1 MVPRGVSLLAALLN
15 ALALGSAR
23 AGDPEAAPLAN
34 PGFESKLDGWSVHVY
49 GAEPKIGPDAEVFH
63 EGKQS
68 LRISATELSDTA
80 LGQEVTLR
88 PGRCYR
94 LTGWVRTRKLDPY
107 GAPVFGTFQVQNP
120 GGRGVIATGTNHQ
133 GDTDWTRVTL
143 FFEAPADGKARI
155 AVFFVGFGK
164 GTGTA
169 WFDDL
174 RLEEVDL
181 SREPLKVTRDP
192 LGPGTIGPGQYGQF
206 IEYLCDLVPAMWAE
220 KLYDGSFEGPGPYRF
235 AYLKETDFKEK
246 PWYPSGATNRAEY
259 SRDTADPVSGTV
271 SQKIAVAGGAP
282 CTVGI
287 AQDGIAVE
295 SLKPCLFS
303 CWLRRQAFEGA
314 VVVRLHREGK
324 DLASCRFEPGP
335 GWRKFTAR
343 LVPADTVT
351 NATLTITFRGPG
363 TLWIDNASLM
373 PEDTV
378 GGWRPD
384 VVEAVRALKPAVIRF
399 GGSALDEPGFG
410 EFDWRDTVGDPDRR
424 RPFRA
429 WGGLQQT
436 GAGLEEIVQ
445 FCRRVGAEP
454 LLCVRVAGRTPRDA
468 AEQVQYFNGAAD
480 TPMGKR
486 RARNGHTEPYGVKF
500 WQVGNERSG
509 KEYEDRLPAFCK
521 AMKEADPTIKL
532 FSSYPSEGVLRGA
545 GALLDYVCPHHYGC
559 ANLGAMEA
567 DLAAVRAL
575 IRTHA
580 PGRPIRV
587 AVTEWNTT
595 AGDWGPRRAML
606 WTLENA
612 LACSRYHNLLH
623 RHCDLVEIANRS
635 NLTNSFCSGIIQTD
649 NRRLYRTPTYF
660 AQQLYAT
667 RAGNRPLKVES
678 AVPAS
683 VAPDVSATLS
693 ADGKAVVLFA
703 VNAALKEVRR
713 PLDFSA
719 FGPDGQEVSVWTLAD
734 RREAGEPDVTNS
746 FAEPERVCPVRSRFR
761 APAAR
766 FDFRFPPLSLTVI
779 EWRVA
784 P

>member
-1 MVPRGVSLLAALLN
+1 MTTRVVPLAALLN
-15 ALALGSAR
+15 ALALGSAP
-23 AGDPEAAPLAN
+23 AGDSEAAPLAN

-49 GAEPKIGPDAEVFH
+49 GAEPKIEADTEVFH

-68 LRISATELSDTA
+68 LRISSTELSDTA
-80 LGQEVTLR
+80 LGQEVALR
-88 PGRCYR
+88 PRRCYR
-94 LTGWVRTRKLDPY
+94 LTGWVRTRKLDPH
-107 GAPVFGTFQVQNP
+107 GAPVFGTFQVQRP
-120 GGRGVIATGTNHQ
+120 GGRGVLATGTNHQ
-133 GDTDWTRVTL
+133 GGTDWTRVRL

-169 WFDDL
+169 WFDGL
-174 RLEEVDL
+174 RLEEVDP
-181 SREPLKVTRDP
+181 SREPLRVTREP
-192 LGPGTIGPGQYGQF
+192 LCPGTISQGQYGQF
-206 IEYLCDLVPAMWAE
+206 VEYLCNLVPAMWAE
-220 KLYDGSFEGPGPYRF
+220 KLYDGSFEGLSPYRY

-246 PWYPSGATNRAEY
+246 SWYPCGATNRAEY
-259 SRDTADPVSGTV
+259 ARDPTDPVSGAA
-271 SQKIAVAGGAP
+271 SQKVAVAGGAP
-282 CTVGI
+282 CTAGI

-295 SLKPCLFS
+295 REKPCLFS
-303 CWLRRQAFEGA
+303 CFLRRQGFEGA

-324 DLASCRFEPGP
+324 EIASCRFEPGP
-335 GWRKFTAR
+335 AWRKFTAK
-343 LVPADTVT
+343 LVPADTAT
-351 NATLTITFRGPG
+351 DATLSITFRGPG

-373 PEDTV
+373 PADTV

-384 VVEAVRALKPAVIRF
+384 VVEAVRALKPGVIRF
-399 GGSALDEPGFG
+399 GGSALDEPGYG

-429 WGGLQQT
+429 WGGLQQP

-445 FCRRVGAEP
+445 LCRSAGAEP

-486 RARNGHTEPYGVKF
+486 RARNGHAEPYGVKF

-521 AMKEADPTIKL
+521 AMKEADPSIQL

-545 GALLDYVCPHHYGC
+545 GDLLDYVCPHHYDC
-559 ANLGAMEA
+559 ANLGATEA
-567 DLAAVRAL
+567 DLARIREL

-580 PGRPIRV
+580 PGRPVKV

-623 RHCDLVEIANRS
+623 RHCDLVSIANRS

-649 NRRLYRTPTYF
+649 NHHLYRTPTYY

-667 RAGNRPLKVES
+667 LAGRRPLKVES
-678 AVPAS
+678 AVPGS
-683 VAPDVSATLS
+683 LAPDVSATLS
-693 ADGKAVVLFA
+693 ADGNAVALFA
-703 VNAALKEVRR
+703 VNPTLKEVRR

-719 FGPDGQEVSVWTLAD
+719 FGGERRDVSVWTLAD
-734 RREAGEPDVTNS
+734 REGAGEPDVTNS
-746 FAEPERVCPVRSRFR
+746 FAEPERVSPVRSRFR
-761 APAAR
+761 APGGR

-779 EWRVA
+779 EWRVG

>member
-1 MVPRGVSLLAALLN
+1 MVHRGVVLLAALLN
-15 ALALGSAR
+15 ALALGA
-23 AGDPEAAPLAN
+23 ADQEAAPLTN

-68 LRISATELSDTA
+68 LRISSTELSDTA
-80 LGQEVTLR
+80 LGQEIALR

-94 LTGWVRTRKLDPY
+94 FTGWVRTRKLDPH
-107 GAPVFGTFQVQNP
+107 GAPVFGTFQVQQP
-120 GGRGVIATGTNHQ
+120 GGRGVIATGNNHQ
-133 GDTDWTRVTL
+133 GDTDWTRVSL

-174 RLEEVDL
+174 RLEEEDL
-181 SREPLKVTRDP
+181 SRAPLKVTRDP
-192 LGPGTIGPGQYGQF
+192 LCHGTIGPGQYGQF

-220 KLYDGSFEGPGPYRF
+220 KLYDSSFEGPGPYRF

-246 PWYPSGATNRAEY
+246 PWYPCGATNRAEY
-259 SRDTADPVSGTV
+259 SRDPADPVSGAA
-271 SQKIAVAGGAP
+271 SQKIVVAGGAP

-295 SLKPCLFS
+295 REKACLFS

-314 VVVRLHREGK
+314 VLVRLHCEGK

-343 LVPADTVT
+343 LVPTDTAS
-351 NATLTITFRGPG
+351 NATLSITFRGPG

-384 VVEAVRALKPAVIRF
+384 VVEAVRGLKPAVIRF

-410 EFDWRDTVGDPDRR
+410 EFDWRDTIGDPDRR

-468 AEQVQYFNGAAD
+468 AEQVQYFNGATD
-480 TPMGKR
+480 TPVGKR
-486 RARNGHTEPYGVKF
+486 RARNGHPEPYGVKF

-567 DLAAVRAL
+567 DLAGVRAL
-575 IRTHA
+575 IRKHA
-580 PGRPIRV
+580 PDRPIKV

-635 NLTNSFCSGIIQTD
+635 NLTNSFCSGIIQAD
-649 NRRLYRTPTYF
+649 NHRLYRTPTYH

-667 RAGNRPLKVES
+667 RAGNRPLKIES
-678 AVPAS
+678 SVPAS

-719 FGPDGQEVSVWTLAD
+719 FGTDGQEVSVWTLAD
-734 RREAGEPDVTNS
+734 RQGAGEPDVTNN
-746 FAEPERVCPVRSRFR
+746 FAEPERVSPVRSRFR

-766 FDFRFPPLSLTVI
+766 FDFRFPALSLTVI